1 MGNFFFS
8 YFSNSILAP
17 PKNIVFPFGSN
28 DKLMTLAHKFKL
40 EPKDL
45 IEFHK
50 TFRRMDSQGTGYIN
64 LDSLYGLIE
73 EELSSIISPY
83 LERLFLLIEKENQ
96 DKITFIEWLPPTAV
110 FCLYT
115 SEKIIGFVFNMIDT
129 DQDNFISKKDM
140 IKFLTMERFG
150 KKIFPYNHV
159 KAIEL
164 MDLPRSDKINLEQF
178 KKVHQI
184 ALFLCF
190 PAFKLQERL
199 RNRVI
204 GETFWENLY
213 KKIHEDETDENKK
226 KQRSKME
233 EEKKKKQLQ
242 KTEKNA
248 KKFEEKMKGVSLEQ
262 GLWKGKKNMKIR
274 EAGRRS
280 SDSKIEIKNVPDI
293 PDMKENNKPR
303 KSPSVLYIK
312 SEMVIQ
318 KEKAPTKDKK
328 NRDVRERRATHLL
341 TGESN
346 PPYEEDKKGG
356 ISTNKLAFLQIKK

>member
-1 MGNFFFS
+1 
-8 YFSNSILAP
+8 
-17 PKNIVFPFGSN
+17 
-28 DKLMTLAHKFKL
+28 
-40 EPKDL
+40 
-45 IEFHK
+45 
-50 TFRRMDSQGTGYIN
+50 
-64 LDSLYGLIE
+64 
-73 EELSSIISPY
+73 
-83 LERLFLLIEKENQ
+83 
-96 DKITFIEWLPPTAV
+96 
-110 FCLYT
+110 
-115 SEKIIGFVFNMIDT
+115 MIDT

-233 EEKKKKQLQ
+233 EEKKKKAEGL
-242 KTEKNA
+242 
-248 KKFEEKMKGVSLEQ
+248 KFFLVF
-262 GLWKGKKNMKIR
+262 
-274 EAGRRS
+274 
-280 SDSKIEIKNVPDI
+280 
-293 PDMKENNKPR
+293 
-303 KSPSVLYIK
+303 SVLSHFCSCIVVVQFFEDYVIK
-312 SEMVIQ
+312 YQ
-318 KEKAPTKDKK
+318 
-328 NRDVRERRATHLL
+328 R
-341 TGESN
+341 
-346 PPYEEDKKGG
+346 
-356 ISTNKLAFLQIKK
+356 ISFPNYK